1 MVGVSAP
8 KLSTVVHV
16 VTDGASPSLGIGL
29 VELVLVWD
37 KELGGGER
45 ISLVKCQYEII
56 WRGFVISAHLVKEV
70 IDEERLSAGITA
82 RAINSTSKLLVR
94 NI

>member
-1 MVGVSAP
+1 MAWF
-8 KLSTVVHV
+8 
-16 VTDGASPSLGIGL
+16 A
-29 VELVLVWD
+29 
-37 KELGGGER
+37 
-45 ISLVKCQYEII
+45 
-56 WRGFVISAHLVKEV
+56 ISAHLVKEV

>member
-29 VELVLVWD
+29 VELVLVWN

-56 WRGFVISAHLVKEV
+56 
-70 IDEERLSAGITA
+70 
-82 RAINSTSKLLVR
+82 
-94 NI
+94 